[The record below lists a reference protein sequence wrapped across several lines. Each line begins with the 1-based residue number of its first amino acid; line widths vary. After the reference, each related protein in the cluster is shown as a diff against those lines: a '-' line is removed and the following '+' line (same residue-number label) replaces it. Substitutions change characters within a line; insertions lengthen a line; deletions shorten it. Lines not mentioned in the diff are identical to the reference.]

1 MRIVYFDPNVLQI
14 SRSLPTHLEWFY
26 RGFLLHSLHG
36 NFLMLSSQ
44 SPGDRSP
51 NLKSALMLGQ
61 PSRIKANELR
71 LKDNMMISRQV
82 VLAHG
87 T

>member
-1 MRIVYFDPNVLQI
+1 
-14 SRSLPTHLEWFY
+14 
-26 RGFLLHSLHG
+26 
-36 NFLMLSSQ
+36 MLSSQ

-51 NLKSALMLGQ
+51 KLKSDLMLGQ
-61 PSRIKANELR
+61 PSRIKANELI